1 MLITAGAGLAVA
13 VAFGFWH
20 RPHPSPP
27 AIGAAPAPPELERKV
42 APPPEPVTVHVSGA
56 VLHPGLVVLVDGSR
70 VADAV
75 AAAGGGMPRSDLG
88 RINLAAF
95 VADGMHLVVPWID
108 DGSLGNPRF
117 ESVGSSGFPVDLNQA
132 GAERLTELP
141 GVGEVLANRIVV
153 HREAHGPF
161 AVLEDLL
168 DVPGIGEGKLAGF
181 RDYAV
186 VGR

>member
-42 APPPEPVTVHVSGA
+42 APPPELVTVHVSGA